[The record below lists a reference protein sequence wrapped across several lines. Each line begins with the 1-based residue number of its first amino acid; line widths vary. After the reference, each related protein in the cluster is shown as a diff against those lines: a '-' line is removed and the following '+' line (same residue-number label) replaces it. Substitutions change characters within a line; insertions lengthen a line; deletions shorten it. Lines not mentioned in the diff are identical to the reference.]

1 MSHTMNTRTTHQLCT
16 RSGKRYQRIT
26 QEEHFPSLPLDTSCL
41 VNVTEEKITEP
52 ETQKMDEEPETQVFS
67 SFTVYHPNGEVEFKE
82 LSYDD
87 WLQEVKHHLLNTYE
101 MTEDEMVD
109 YPFYNWF
116 LENLEPM
123 TVANRIRRDFF
134 RDEDQYYLE
143 PFYQWQQEVDE
154 LINRHLGISRL
165 DLPDF
170 PFYDCFHEM
179 VKPMEM
185 VNYMQHC
192 LMIQ

>member
-16 RSGKRYQRIT
+16 RSGKRYQRPT
-26 QEEHFPSLPLDTSCL
+26 QESHFSALPIKNPNTTQFVASEPTSSLE
-41 VNVTEEKITEP
+41 V
-52 ETQKMDEEPETQVFS
+52 QEEPETQVFS
-67 SFTVYHPNGEVEFKE
+67 TFTLYHPNGEVEFKE
-82 LSYDD
+82 ITFEEWVS
-87 WLQEVKHHLLNTYE
+87 EVKHLLQHAFE

-116 LENLEPM
+116 LENMEPM
-123 TVANRIRRDFF
+123 AVANHIRRDFF
-134 RDEDQYYLE
+134 RDEDEYYLQ

-154 LINRHLGISRL
+154 LVNRHLGMSRL

-185 VNYMQHC
+185 VNYMRQS
-192 LMIQ
+192 LMFV